1 MRRPLLRTALLTTA
15 LALGGVAASPSA
27 AWAGKAKP
35 TADRVAPSVSIG
47 SPTANAAVAAP
58 FRVTGSASDDRAVSK
73 VLVSLDGG
81 TATSATGTGAW
92 SWTSP
97 SAAPGTHTVRAVA
110 YDTSGNTT
118 ATTVSV
124 TVPAASTT
132 LTANGL
138 TATRTDITNPS
149 SSSTALLGRGRA
161 AERNGLSAL
170 LYRDAM
176 SWVPYVEFRSTAG
189 VTEVALPGPVPSS
202 QQWLNAS
209 VELDGAGGM
218 WVFAGGGPVTAKHY
232 LLSGSPLPTNL
243 TLDSTQVFGD
253 SDSRAN
259 DLRVLASGAVALS
272 WHQFGT
278 NGAPQGVTVAYRST
292 SGTWSTSGLVAMQTQ
307 ASKWASAQHPG
318 DGSYWVFGDKDAGHQ
333 VIALRLVE
341 TGGALVLDR
350 VDPGFITVAQ
360 YGQFGPEA
368 ENPDLQVAADPSTGT
383 LVLAYQ
389 GNVYQQFGN
398 AATDG
403 VKGAH
408 VVVARVPASGALT
421 FSSLDVWAERVS
433 HLAVMV
439 APGAVWVAYHPVDP
453 TTLDYR
459 ALEVA
464 KLSGSTWQGPLALGL
479 TSDAGDPVGYGV
491 SPVVFADMDNGKVG
505 RFALS

>member
-1 MRRPLLRTALLTTA
+1 MRRPLLRTAVLTGTVA
-15 LALGGVAASPSA
+15 RAGVGLSPA
-27 AWAGKAKP
+27 RAWAAHGP
-35 TADRVAPSVSIG
+35 TA
-47 SPTANAAVAAP
+47 AAP
-58 FRVTGSASDDRAVSK
+58 GGPPPSQTTPPPPPTVSAPFAVTGSAADDKALSK
-73 VLVSLDGG
+73 VVVSVDGG
-81 TATSATGTGAW
+81 TGTTATGTSSW

-97 SAAPGTHTVRAVA
+97 TTAPGSHTVKAVA

-118 ATTVSV
+118 TSTVSV
-124 TVPAASTT
+124 SVAAGTTT
-132 LTANGL
+132 LSANGL

-149 SSSTALLGRGRA
+149 TSSTRIIGRGRA
-161 AERNGLSAL
+161 AERGGLSAL

-189 VTEVALPGPVPSS
+189 VTEVALPGPVPTSA
-202 QQWLNAS
+202 QWLNAS

-232 LLSGSPLPTNL
+232 LLSGSPLPTSIA
-243 TLDSTQVFGD
+243 LDSTQTFGD

-278 NGAPQGVTVAYRST
+278 NGAPQGITVAYRST
-292 SGTWSTSGLVAMQTQ
+292 SGTWSTTGLVSMQTQ

-341 TGGALVLDR
+341 SGGALVLDR
-350 VDPGFITVAQ
+350 VDPAFITVAQ
-360 YGQFGPEA
+360 YGDFGPEA

-389 GNVYQQFGN
+389 GNVYKQFGDP
-398 AATDG
+398 ATNG

-408 VVVARVPASGALT
+408 VIVARVPASGALT

-433 HLAVMV
+433 HVALMV
-439 APGAVWVAYHPVDP
+439 QPGAVWVAYHPVDP
-453 TTLDYR
+453 VTLDYG

-464 KLSGSTWQGPLALGL
+464 KLSGGTWSGPLRLG
-479 TSDAGDPVGYGV
+479 TTVDAGDPVGYGV
-491 SPVVFADMDNGKVG
+491 SPVVIADMDNGKVG